1 MRFYNRVKE
10 ICEKH
15 KRTAL
20 FVDMDGTIVEYN
32 VYPDGFVTN
41 ETKEVFLNANP
52 LDVVINNLEMLNEIK
67 NLDIYI
73 LSLSRSN
80 IIVEEK
86 KQWLKKFAPFIKE
99 ENYII
104 LCKENGHYNSENR
117 EFIKSIKM
125 KEKLNKYDYVML
137 LDDEHKILKRT
148 LKELQDKGEVFHISS
163 AII

>member
-1 MRFYNRVKE
+1 MKFYNRVNE
-10 ICEKH
+10 ICKKH
-15 KRTAL
+15 KKIAL

-32 VYPDGFVTN
+32 VYPEGFVTN

-52 LDVVINNLEMLNEIK
+52 LDVVINNLKSISEIE

-86 KQWLKKFAPFIKE
+86 KQWLEKFVPFIKK

-104 LCKENGHYNSENR
+104 LNKENGEYNSENR
-117 EFIKSIKM
+117 EFIKSAKM
-125 KEKLNKYDYVML
+125 REKLDKYDYVML

-148 LKELQDKGEVFHISS
+148 QKELGENGEVFHISS
-163 AII
+163 ATI